1 MILWYK
7 PWTLIWNIPWPVY
20 HVTMTSFLWD
30 SSFYR
35 RWVGWK
41 RLGNYRVLCCAH
53 VHVWLMNLWPQ
64 YSLACCCHSEFFTRG
79 PNLRSSTCLQSNLH
93 LLNLWGKSK
102 SSGYCNRYT
111 NWYAYKCGIKGR
123 RGRGKWR
130 CSVNEV
136 WQKCDIPHHTAYGY
150 SILLSCMEIVQ
161 ILFNL
166 LFQVYSW

>member
-1 MILWYK
+1 MWFCDINREHWSEISRDPFITWLWRHFSEIQVFIVGE
-7 PWTLIWNIPWPVY
+7 WGENDW
-20 HVTMTSFLWD
+20 VTI
-30 SSFYR
+30 
-35 RWVGWK
+35 V
-41 RLGNYRVLCCAH
+41 CCAAH